1 MLIKLDDREGEMGF
15 IFFDGYGLV
24 ALHREHLIG
33 DTSRISAVID
43 DGPVEVEDDVIA
55 GEFLFHIFIE
65 EAFLWK
71 RHL

>member
-15 IFFDGYGLV
+15 ILFNGYGLV

-33 DTSRISAVID
+33 DIGRISAVID
-43 DGPVEVEDDVIA
+43 DGPVEVEDNVIA

-65 EAFLWK
+65 EAFL
-71 RHL
+71 